1 MGIVKLES
9 WEWGQIHL
17 FSKTVLDYG
26 NRSADVCPVMQA
38 VEQVGHSLSLSMCI
52 KAAIEKMSEDLNAER
67 HISTFK
73 SNVVHTI
80 TNNELSRLTSLAGHW
95 TGQ

>member
-1 MGIVKLES
+1 MGIDQLTCVQSCRQLS
-9 WEWGQIHL
+9 RWGI
-17 FSKTVLDYG
+17 
-26 NRSADVCPVMQA
+26 
-38 VEQVGHSLSLSMCI
+38 LSLSMCI
-52 KAAIEKMSEDLNAER
+52 YATIEKMSEDLNAER